1 VKKSFFQSDAQSEE
15 YWISVSDMMS
25 GLMMVFLLIAV
36 IYMIDVQDKTN
47 EIERVQRSICN
58 ELRKEFKDEKDKW
71 NMSICQGGLVVSFQN
86 DAVFKKGSSK
96 LQPRFKKILDNFF
109 PKFMT
114 IVTNKDNKSR
124 ISELRI
130 EGHTSSEYTEK
141 GRAKSYILN
150 TKLSQNRSYEVMNYV
165 FNLASNKEIKDWMI
179 GNLTAH
185 GMSSSKLLYIDNDM
199 KNEDAKKSRRVE
211 FRIQTNAEA
220 KLIEDL
226 KAKIVAIESGTPKE
240 NNPIILQNRQGIVT
254 DNNES
259 LEANIIPNNIGQ
271 RFFCEV
277 NFKSTQKIVKFK
289 QIITLYKSENE
300 GQQLDQ
306 SWIKSG
312 FSKGVEYSKNYE
324 SEISGEDGF
333 IHTEWAL
340 EDDSLSEV
348 TIDYLHEEENFHQCK
363 YSLEQSVPNQIEVQ
377 KEDLPL
383 ITPPQ
388 EVDEAQSEN
397 LIDQDNVKQSHEFT
411 YSVAKNGMNLYWAIS
426 PDTDTPWGGSMKKLT
441 THCQQ
446 QRVTCAAPYNP
457 NIENGGLWGGG
468 FTFNGSGLDGFTNR
482 CIAASYFVS
491 QNNVF
496 QNLIISTGPDAY
508 SANAKALKICRD
520 NNGYPNSETCFV
532 PPLENTCGESKGIYK
547 FTSSDI
553 NNPIIKEQSEEFK
566 EAPTEYSMPITN
578 QEEFANQEE
587 FGGLED
593 PVQEPKSFFDKL
605 FDGEDSELKPS
616 GPQIGQ

>member
-1 VKKSFFQSDAQSEE
+1 MKKSFFQRDAQSEE

-25 GLMMVFLLIAV
+25 GLMMVFLLIAI

-71 NMSICQGGLVVSFQN
+71 NMSICEGGLVVSFQN

-96 LQPRFKKILDNFF
+96 LQPRFKKILNNFF
-109 PKFMT
+109 PKFME
-114 IVTNKDNKSR
+114 IVTNKDNKTR

-130 EGHTSSEYTEK
+130 EGHTSSEYTDNSK
-141 GRAKSYILN
+141 AKSYILN

-165 FNLASNKEIKDWMI
+165 FSLTSKEVKSWMI

-185 GMSSSKLLYIDNDM
+185 GMSSSNLKYIDNDM
-199 KNEDAKKSRRVE
+199 ENEDSKRSRRVE

-220 KLIEDL
+220 KLIDDL
-226 KAKIVAIESGTPKE
+226 KTKIEAIKSDNPKE
-240 NNPIILQNRQGIVT
+240 TNPVILHKGQGIIT
-254 DNNES
+254 DDNQS
-259 LEANIIPNNIGQ
+259 LETNTIPNNIGQ

-277 NFKSTQKIVKFK
+277 NYRSTQKILKFK

-300 GQQLDQ
+300 GEELNQ

-312 FSKGVEYSKNYE
+312 FSKGSEYSKNYE

-348 TIDYLHEEENFHQCK
+348 TIDYFHEEESFHQCK
-363 YSLEQSVPNQIEVQ
+363 YSLEESVPNQIEDHSNQ
-377 KEDLPL
+377 TNGFL
-383 ITPPQ
+383 
-388 EVDEAQSEN
+388 
-397 LIDQDNVKQSHEFT
+397 
-411 YSVAKNGMNLYWAIS
+411 YSVAKNGKNLYWAIS
-426 PDTDTPWGGSMKKLT
+426 DDASYWSDSIKKLR

-446 QRVTCAAPYNP
+446 QRVTCATPYNS
-457 NIENGGLWGGG
+457 NIENRKVYEW
-468 FTFNGSGLDGFTNR
+468 TFNGSGLDGNTDR

-491 QNNVF
+491 QNNSF
-496 QNLIISTGPDAY
+496 LNLIISAGPDAY

-520 NNGYPNSETCFV
+520 NNGYPDSETCFV

-566 EAPTEYSMPITN
+566 ETPAEYSMPIPN

-593 PVQEPKSFFDKL
+593 PVQEPKNFFDKL
-605 FDGEDSELKPS
+605 FGDEDPELKPS